1 MLLHALSMIAA
12 MQVAAVISKPA
23 DTMSARPVP
32 ASSDTTLGD
41 SAGARTQS
49 GRRVRG
55 PKHVLIHLTPELR
68 ANAYRDPQARDLI
81 ARARVARLRQ
91 DSSLLSYDATT
102 KQRVSAWLGV
112 RKLGARRLAYRSEN
126 ASRVRWQRGVGA
138 WVDVI
143 GARTAIPMAFDGA
156 RVLKDALDESPI
168 PYYPGREGLLA
179 LAGVETVSGDDEGIF
194 MHPLEEGAE
203 AYYRYESGDSV
214 RFTLPDGRAV
224 RLREVRVAARKPRWD
239 LLVGSLWFDVAS
251 AHLVRAVFRPSA
263 PFDIMQFLKRE
274 EPDDYDD
281 IPRAVRA
288 VMSPAT
294 IAIDAFT
301 VEYGLHEQRW
311 WLPRLQ
317 TVEGRGQMGFMRMPF
332 SMQQSFSYASVSGR
346 DSLSLPPIP
355 LPPED
360 STRGQRSDSIV
371 AAHADST
378 AADSTVTV
386 EVGPV
391 RISKSDSAAR
401 GGKRVRNARKGADE
415 DPDMETL
422 RCARGDTLI
431 QARTMFGK
439 ALRVA
444 YRIPCDTVA
453 LAHSSELPPSI
464 FDTGEDV
471 FGTEQGRE
479 LAKEL
484 DPSLQPGWGPLP
496 YTLHYGLDRGM
507 LRYNRIEGLS
517 AGIDVERELG
527 RGFSGEANVRLGVAD
542 LSPNGEL
549 HIRRSRG
556 SVTYGLGVYRRLD
569 VSNDWGE
576 PLGFGASLDAILFA
590 RDDGFYYRSWGA
602 ELTRA
607 SQRGA
612 SSQLVQRLFVDRQS
626 GASVNTQFSLAN
638 VVNDTR
644 FLENIAADKATI
656 VGYEGSL
663 SGSYGDDPAG
673 WRATTL
679 LRAELGTGTFDYT
692 RGSVEATVSH
702 TIGGKL
708 VGALTASV
716 GASGGTLPVQ
726 RLWYLGGPYTV
737 HGQRTGTA
745 VGDAYW
751 FGRAELG
758 WGTSKLRP
766 IVFGDIGWAGDR
778 HDWRSPGRP
787 ISGAG
792 VGASVLDG
800 LIRFD
805 LSHGIHPDRGWRAD
819 MYLQGTF

>member
-1 MLLHALSMIAA
+1 MLLYAILLFARVQNVTPATPPADS
-12 MQVAAVISKPA
+12 AVIASARRAA
-23 DTMSARPVP
+23 DTTIVDTARARP
-32 ASSDTTLGD
+32 D
-41 SAGARTQS
+41 STRDRS
-49 GRRVRG
+49 RI
-55 PKHVLIHLTPELR
+55 KHQLIPLTPALR
-68 ANAYRDPQARDLI
+68 ASAYRDPVARDLV
-81 ARARVARLRQ
+81 ARARAARLRQ
-91 DSSLLSYDATT
+91 DSTLLSYDATT
-102 KQRVSAWLGV
+102 RQRISAWLGV
-112 RKLGARRLAYRSEN
+112 RKLGVRRLAYRTEN

-143 GARTAIPMAFDGA
+143 GARTAIPMAYSGA
-156 RVLKDALDESPI
+156 LVLEDALDESPI
-168 PYYPGREGLLA
+168 PYYPGREGLLS
-179 LAGVETVSGDDEGIF
+179 LAGVETVSGDDEGMF

-203 AYYRYESGDSV
+203 AYYRYAVGDSV
-214 RFTLPDGRAV
+214 RLTLPDGRAL
-224 RLREVRVAARKPRWD
+224 RLREVTITARKPRWD
-239 LLVGSLWFDVAS
+239 LLVGSLWFDAAS

-263 PFDIMQFLKRE
+263 PFDILQFLKRE

-281 IPRAVRA
+281 IPRVARA
-288 VMSPAT
+288 MMSPA
-294 IAIDAFT
+294 ALSIDAFT

-317 TVEGRGQMGFMRMPF
+317 TVEAQAQLGFMRMPF
-332 SMQQSFSYASVSGR
+332 SMQQSFSYASVSGK

-360 STRGQRSDSIV
+360 STRGQRNDSLV
-371 AAHADST
+371 ASHADS
-378 AADSTVTV
+378 AGADRAVAV

-391 RISKSDSAAR
+391 RISKSDTTAR
-401 GGKRVRNARKGADE
+401 GRHRGDDTKDDRDFN
-415 DPDMETL
+415 TL
-422 RCARGDTLI
+422 DCAAGDTLLR
-431 QARTMFGK
+431 ARTRMHGQ
-439 ALRVA
+439 LRVA

-464 FDTGEDV
+464 FDSGEEV

-479 LAKEL
+479 LARAL
-484 DPSLQPGWGPLP
+484 DLSVQPGWGPLP
-496 YTLHYGLDRGM
+496 PTFHYGIDRGM

-517 AGIDVERELG
+517 AGIDVERQYG
-527 RGFSGEANVRLGVAD
+527 RGYTGEAMLRLGVAD
-542 LSPNGEL
+542 LEPNGEL
-549 HIRRSRG
+549 HVRRSNG
-556 SVTYGLGVYRRLD
+556 STTYGLGVYHRLD
-569 VSNDWGE
+569 AASDWGE
-576 PLGFGASLDAILFA
+576 PLGVGASLDALLFG

-607 SQRGA
+607 SLRGS
-612 SSQLVQRLFVDRQS
+612 SSQLSQRLFVERQS

-638 VVNDTR
+638 AINDAR
-644 FLENIAADKATI
+644 FLDNIVADRATI
-656 VGYEGSL
+656 IGYEASFR
-663 SGSYGDDPAG
+663 GSYGDDPAG
-673 WRATTL
+673 WRSTTL

-692 RGSVEATVSH
+692 RGSAELTMSH
-702 TIGGKL
+702 AIGERL
-708 VGALTASV
+708 VAALTASA

-737 HGQRTGTA
+737 HGQGPGTA

-766 IVFGDIGWAGDR
+766 IVFGDLGWAGDR

-805 LSHGIHPDRGWRAD
+805 LSRGIHPDHGWRAD
-819 MYLQGTF
+819 MYLQGSF

>member
-1 MLLHALSMIAA
+1 MLLSALPLIAA
-12 MQVAAVISKPA
+12 LQGAVPATPPAGSARAQA
-23 DTMSARPVP
+23 DTTFV
-32 ASSDTTLGD
+32 D
-41 SAGARTQS
+41 SV
-49 GRRVRG
+49 RVRSDSTRRHG
-55 PKHVLIHLTPELR
+55 HHDHDHIEHQLIPLTPELL
-68 ANAYRDPQARDLI
+68 ANAYRDPLAREII
-81 ARARVARLRQ
+81 ARAREARLRQ
-91 DSSLLSYDATT
+91 DSTIVSYDATT
-102 KQRVSAWLGV
+102 KQRISAWLGV
-112 RKLGARRLAYRSEN
+112 RKLGVRRLAYRNEI
-126 ASRVRWQRGVGA
+126 ASHVRWQRGVGA
-138 WVDVI
+138 WVDVL
-143 GARTAIPMAFDGA
+143 GTRTAIPMAFPGA
-156 RVLKDALDESPI
+156 LVLEDALDESPI
-168 PYYPGREGLLA
+168 PYYPGREGLLS
-179 LAGVETVSGDDEGIF
+179 LAGVETVSGDEESVF
-194 MHPLEEGAE
+194 MHPLEAGAE
-203 AYYRYESGDSV
+203 AYYRYASGDSV
-214 RFTLPDGRAV
+214 RLTLPDGRAL
-224 RLREVRVAARKPRWD
+224 RLREVRITARKPRWD
-239 LLVGSLWFDVAS
+239 LLVGSLWFDMAS

-263 PFDIMQFLKRE
+263 PFDILEFIERE
-274 EPDDYDD
+274 DGDGDEG
-281 IPRAVRA
+281 IPGPVRA
-288 VMSPAT
+288 MMSPAT
-294 IAIDAFT
+294 ITIDAFT

-317 TVEGRGQMGFMRMPF
+317 TVEAKGQMGFVRAPF
-332 SMQQSFSYASVSGR
+332 SMQQTFSYASVSGK

-355 LPPED
+355 LPPDD
-360 STRGQRSDSIV
+360 SVGARHGDTVV
-371 AAHADST
+371 ASRADS
-378 AADSTVTV
+378 AADDEDAVMM
-386 EVGPV
+386 EVGPARV
-391 RISKSDSAAR
+391 VVSDTLGR
-401 GGKRVRNARKGADE
+401 ERKGKDRDRH
-415 DPDMETL
+415 DPDFDIL
-422 RCARGDTLI
+422 RCPQGDTLI
-431 QARTMFGK
+431 RIKPRLRGQ
-439 ALRVA
+439 LRVA

-464 FDTGEDV
+464 FDSGEDV

-479 LAKEL
+479 LAKAL
-484 DPSLQPGWGPLP
+484 DLSLQPGWGPLP

-507 LRYNRIEGLS
+507 LRYNRVEGLS
-517 AGIDVERELG
+517 AGIDVERQLG
-527 RGFSGEANVRLGVAD
+527 RGYSGEANVRLGVAD

-549 HIRRSRG
+549 HIRRSNG
-556 SVTYGLGVYRRLD
+556 SVTYGLGAYRRLD

-576 PLGFGASLDAILFA
+576 PLGFGASLDALLFA

-612 SSQLVQRLFVDRQS
+612 SSQLVQRMFVERQS
-626 GASVNTQFSLAN
+626 GASVNTHFSLAN
-638 VVNDTR
+638 AINDTR

-656 VGYEGSL
+656 VGYEASL

-692 RGSVEATVSH
+692 RGSAEATVSH
-702 TIGGKL
+702 AIGSKL
-708 VGALTASV
+708 VGALTASA

-737 HGQRTGTA
+737 HGQGPATV

-805 LSHGIHPDRGWRAD
+805 LSRGIHPDHGWRAD

>member
-1 MLLHALSMIAA
+1 MLI
-12 MQVAAVISKPA
+12 P
-23 DTMSARPVP
+23 
-32 ASSDTTLGD
+32 
-41 SAGARTQS
+41 
-49 GRRVRG
+49 
-55 PKHVLIHLTPELR
+55 LTPELR
-68 ANAYRDPQARDLI
+68 ATAYRDSLARDLI

-179 LAGVETVSGDDEGIF
+179 LAGVETVSGDEAGIF

-224 RLREVRVAARKPRWD
+224 RLREVKIVARKPRWD

-263 PFDIMQFLKRE
+263 PFDIMQFMKRE

-288 VMSPAT
+288 MMSPAT
-294 IAIDAFT
+294 ISIEAFT

-332 SMQQSFSYASVSGR
+332 SMQQSFGYASVSGS

-360 STRGQRSDSIV
+360 STRGQRTDSLV
-371 AAHADST
+371 ASHADS
-378 AADSTVTV
+378 AAIDSAVTLKA
-386 EVGPV
+386 GPV
-391 RISKSDSAAR
+391 RIAKGDSTSE
-401 GGKRVRNARKGADE
+401 GGRQGRNARKGPGE

-453 LAHSSELPPSI
+453 LAHSSELPTSI
-464 FDTGEDV
+464 FDSGEGV

-549 HIRRSRG
+549 HIRRSNG
-556 SVTYGLGVYRRLD
+556 SVTYGLGAYRRLD
-569 VSNDWGE
+569 AANDWGE
-576 PLGFGASLDAILFA
+576 PLGFGASLDALLFA

-612 SSQLVQRLFVDRQS
+612 SSQLVQRLFVERQS
-626 GASVNTQFSLAN
+626 GASVNTQFSFAN
-638 VVNDTR
+638 IINDTR
-644 FLENIAADKATI
+644 FLENIAAQKATTI
-656 VGYEGSL
+656 GYEASL

-692 RGSVEATVSH
+692 RGSVEATASH
-702 TIGGKL
+702 AMGSKL
-708 VGALTASV
+708 VGALTASA

-737 HGQRTGTA
+737 HGQRPGTA

-800 LIRFD
+800 L
-805 LSHGIHPDRGWRAD
+805 
-819 MYLQGTF
+819 